1 MICSIRVLSD
11 RADVSEQGIVN
22 EMSKTEL
29 TLMKK
34 ICIYLLALVMVAL
47 MVVPVFGADLN
58 ETNVTPTTEI
68 VETTTVIPAT
78 TEVVPV
84 TTTVAITTTVIPTT
98 TTQNAT
104 AATTAPVATVTT
116 VPVTT
121 AVSDTTG
128 NITAASSPLGAALL
142 IDGVYRGTTPVDIT
156 GISSGNHIVRLTLS
170 GYYDYDGTVYVV
182 PNQVTSVYGT
192 LHPVGSTSAIVITAA
207 ATPVVT
213 APVPTVTVVPTTT
226 SSGGLLESPTV
237 LAAMIGIIT
246 ACIGAIATI
255 FPHIKKKE

>member
-1 MICSIRVLSD
+1 
-11 RADVSEQGIVN
+11 
-22 EMSKTEL
+22 
-29 TLMKK
+29 MKK

-47 MVVPVFGADLN
+47 LVVPVVGADLN
-58 ETNVTPTTEI
+58 ETNVTPTTGI
-68 VETTTVIPAT
+68 VETTTEIPVT
-78 TEVVPV
+78 TAVVPV
-84 TTTVAITTTVIPTT
+84 TTTVAINTTTVIPTT

-104 AATTAPVATVTT
+104 AATTAPVTTVTT

-142 IDGVYRGTTPVDIT
+142 IDGVYRGTTPVDLT

-170 GYYDYDGTVYVV
+170 GYYDYDGSVYVV

-207 ATPVVT
+207 ATPEVT
-213 APVPTVTVVPTTT
+213 TPVPAVTVVPTTT
-226 SSGGLLESPTV
+226 SSGGILESPTV
-237 LAAMIGIIT
+237 LAAIIGIIT
-246 ACIGAIATI
+246 ASIGAIATI
-255 FPHIKKKE
+255 FPHLKKKE

>member
-1 MICSIRVLSD
+1 
-11 RADVSEQGIVN
+11 
-22 EMSKTEL
+22 
-29 TLMKK
+29 MKK
-34 ICIYLLALVMVAL
+34 ICIYLLALVMVAF
-47 MVVPVFGADLN
+47 MVVPVFGAGLN

-68 VETTTVIPAT
+68 VGTTTATPVT

-84 TTTVAITTTVIPTT
+84 TTTVAINTTTVIPTT
-98 TTQNAT
+98 TSQNVT
-104 AATTAPVATVTT
+104 AATT

-121 AVSDTTG
+121 VMPVTTAVTATTG

-142 IDGVYRGTTPVDIT
+142 IDGVYRGTTPVDLT

-207 ATPVVT
+207 ATPVIT
-213 APVPTVTVVPTTT
+213 ASVPTVTVVPTTT
-226 SSGGLLESPTV
+226 SSGGLFESPTV
-237 LAAMIGIIT
+237 LAAIIGIVT
-246 ACIGAIATI
+246 ASIGAIATLY
-255 FPHIKKKE
+255 PHIKKKE

>member
-1 MICSIRVLSD
+1 MFRSKESF
-11 RADVSEQGIVN
+11 S
-22 EMSKTEL
+22 EMSKMEL
-29 TLMKK
+29 TIMKK
-34 ICIYLLALVMVAL
+34 ICIYLLALVMVAF
-47 MVVPVFGADLN
+47 MVVPVFGAGLN

-84 TTTVAITTTVIPTT
+84 TTTVAINTTSVIPTT

-104 AATTAPVATVTT
+104 AATTAPVTTVTT

-142 IDGVYRGTTPVDIT
+142 IDGVYRGTTPVDLT

-170 GYYDYDGTVYVV
+170 GYYDYDGSVYVV

-213 APVPTVTVVPTTT
+213 ASVPTVTVVPTTT
-226 SSGGLLESPTV
+226 SSGGLFESPTV
-237 LAAMIGIIT
+237 LAAIIGIVT
-246 ACIGAIATI
+246 ASIGAIATLY
-255 FPHIKKKE
+255 PHIKKKE